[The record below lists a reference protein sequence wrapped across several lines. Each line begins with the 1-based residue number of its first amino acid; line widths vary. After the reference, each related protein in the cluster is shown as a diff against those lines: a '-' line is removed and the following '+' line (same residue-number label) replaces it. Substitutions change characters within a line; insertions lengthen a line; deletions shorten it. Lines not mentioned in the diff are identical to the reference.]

1 VRLSQHRLV
10 LTALL
15 VALTVATPPPSSA
28 QTKTIDIRRS
38 IITIHVGKAGLFSAA
53 GHDHWVSA
61 PIASGEI
68 NDAGARSV
76 NFAVDAHRLKV
87 KPDTKVNQK
96 DEAEIQQTMQQQ
108 VLETEKYPLIQFR
121 SSSIAQ
127 AGSGSW
133 SITGKLTLHGVSKP
147 IVVTVKQAGDAY
159 SGNARIKQ
167 THFGIQPVRVAGGA
181 VKVKDEVEVQFDIYA
196 LPK

>member
-1 VRLSQHRLV
+1 MHRPV

-15 VALTVATPPPSSA
+15 AALTVAAPLAGA
-28 QTKTIDIRRS
+28 QTRIIDISRS
-38 IITIHVGKAGLFSAA
+38 TITIHVGKEGLFSAA

-68 NDAGARSV
+68 SDTGDRCVKFS
-76 NFAVDAHRLKV
+76 VDARRLKV

-96 DEAEIQQTMQQQ
+96 DEAAIQETMQQK
-108 VLETEKYPLIQFR
+108 VLESEKYPLVQFQ
-121 SSSIAQ
+121 SSSVTQ

-133 SITGKLTLHGVSKP
+133 SVTGSLTLHGASKS
-147 IVVTVKQAGDAY
+147 IVVTVRQAGDAY
-159 SGNARIKQ
+159 SGKALIKQ
-167 THFGIQPVRVAGGA
+167 TDFGIQLVRAAGGA
-181 VKVKDEVEVQFDIYA
+181 VRVKDEVEVQFDIYA

>member
-1 VRLSQHRLV
+1 MHRLV
-10 LTALL
+10 PTALL
-15 VALTVATPPPSSA
+15 VAVAVAAPPPSAA

-38 IITIHVGKAGLFSAA
+38 TIAIHVGKAGLFSAA

-61 PIASGEI
+61 PIASGKI
-68 NDAGARSV
+68 GDTGARYV

-87 KPDTKVNQK
+87 KSDTKVNQK
-96 DEAEIQQTMQQQ
+96 DETEIQETMQQK
-108 VLETEKYPLIQFR
+108 VLESEKYPLIQFR
-121 SSSIAQ
+121 SSSVAQ

-133 SITGKLTLHGVSKP
+133 SVTGKLTLHGVSKS

-167 THFGIQPVRVAGGA
+167 TDFAIQPVRVAGGA